1 MNTAAL
7 LYSFGIHNYA
17 HYGLIKNS
25 LVKSIIQQL
34 LSSLNVCLILP
45 IVECILFPPVCQE
58 LAFLGIQV
66 KEDVTLVWRNLVQ
79 WKLLAQYVRVCLA
92 SQSCLTLCHPLDC
105 SPPGTSVHCILQ
117 ARTLEWVA
125 IFSSRDLPNPG
136 ITSTSLASPALAG
149 RFFATE
155 PPGKPYL

>member
-34 LSSLNVCLILP
+34 LSSLNMCIILP
-45 IVECILFPPVCQE
+45 IVEYIIFPPVSQE

-66 KEDVTLVWRNLVQ
+66 KEDVTPDLEELGAVEALSTI
-79 WKLLAQYVRVCLA
+79 C
-92 SQSCLTLCHPLDC
+92 QSVLRFPVMCDSLPPLDY
-105 SPPGTSVHCILQ
+105 SLPGPSVHCILQ
-117 ARTLEWVA
+117 ARTLEGVA
-125 IFSSRDLPNPG
+125 ISSSRDLPNPG
-136 ITSTSLASPALAG
+136 IKSTSLASPALAG

>member
-34 LSSLNVCLILP
+34 LSSLNMCIILP
-45 IVECILFPPVCQE
+45 IVEYIIFPPVSQE

-66 KEDVTLVWRNLVQ
+66 KEDVTPDLEELGAVEALSTICQSVLRFPVM
-79 WKLLAQYVRVCLA
+79 CA
-92 SQSCLTLCHPLDC
+92 SLPPLD
-105 SPPGTSVHCILQ
+105 
-117 ARTLEWVA
+117 
-125 IFSSRDLPNPG
+125 
-136 ITSTSLASPALAG
+136 
-149 RFFATE
+149 
-155 PPGKPYL
+155 